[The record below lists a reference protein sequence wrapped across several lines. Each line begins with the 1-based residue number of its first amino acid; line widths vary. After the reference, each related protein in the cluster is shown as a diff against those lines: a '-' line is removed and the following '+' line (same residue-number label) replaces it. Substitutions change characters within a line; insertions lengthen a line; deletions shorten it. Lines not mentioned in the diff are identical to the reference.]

1 MAIEKSPHFGALQTL
16 VDALYQEEEVIRR
29 LDAILLAE
37 AYDLPDDLREVVELL
52 PPGRYTRPRFCDQ
65 VNSSIAGHGWGYV
78 YGTVE

>member
-1 MAIEKSPHFGALQTL
+1 MREKSPDFGLMQILT
-16 VDALYQEEEVIRR
+16 DALFEESEVIRR

-52 PPGRYTRPRFCDQ
+52 PPGSYTRRRFCDQ